1 MPHLDEGTIH
11 ALLDGEL
18 TGPEGL
24 AVHEHVIACPT
35 CANRIS
41 EERLL
46 QAEAERM
53 IAELDRPAASQAVPE
68 SIPVQLA
75 PPPDEPVTRG
85 PPVVLMPDRGET
97 GARRP
102 TRYLA
107 WAATLAVA
115 VGAGYFASQGLT
127 RGPEAG
133 ATAEISDAPTAA
145 PVVPQVG
152 AGAPDSSLSPDTAT
166 VAAAAPGAAD
176 SLPADERLA
185 AAEPSPAA
193 ASAAF
198 RNEAEPRAADVARSE
213 REASRPE
220 PTAQKSAA
228 APRDAAQPP
237 AARLQAGAA
246 VSGAAA
252 ASAAASRDSVWVPAA
267 PTPEIPPARRRALAL
282 DQEAQISM
290 RVGLDEAQRLLGS
303 SVHVIDGMQPEF
315 MGLVEGK
322 LVPGADPGSY
332 VVRVVYLDDDRR
344 MIFLDQQR
352 LDQTSRQTGAARDT
366 TPPDWVKGDVRLS
379 IKGRISRDSLLS
391 LARKVR

>member
-1 MPHLDEGTIH
+1 MQHLDEGTIH

-35 CANRIS
+35 CADRIS

-53 IAELDRPAASQAVPE
+53 IAELDRPAVSEAVPE
-68 SIPVQLA
+68 SIPAQLA

-85 PPVVLMPDRGET
+85 PPVVLMPDREET

-102 TRYLA
+102 RRYLA

-115 VGAGYFASQGLT
+115 VGAGYFATQGLS
-127 RGPEAG
+127 RGPEPG
-133 ATAEISDAPTAA
+133 ATAEISDAPAAA
-145 PVVPQVG
+145 PVAPQVG
-152 AGAPDSSLSPDTAT
+152 AGAPDSIPAPDTAT
-166 VAAAAPGAAD
+166 FAAAAPD
-176 SLPADERLA
+176 SLPAEERLA
-185 AAEPSPAA
+185 SAEASPAA
-193 ASAAF
+193 SSAAL
-198 RNEAEPRAADVARSE
+198 RNEAEPRAADVDRSE

-220 PTAQKSAA
+220 PTAQKAA
-228 APRDAAQPP
+228 APAREAAQPP
-237 AARLQAGAA
+237 AARLQAGSA
-246 VSGAAA
+246 VPGVAA
-252 ASAAASRDSVWVPAA
+252 ASAAASRDSARVPAA
-267 PTPEIPPARRRALAL
+267 TTPEISPARRRALAL

-290 RVGLDEAQRLLGS
+290 RVGLDEAQRMLGS

-315 MGLVEGK
+315 MGVVEGK
-322 LVPGADPGSY
+322 LVPGADPGTY

-379 IKGRISRDSLLS
+379 IKGRISRDSLLG
-391 LARKVR
+391 LARRVR